1 MLANALC
8 VNLEKLFVS
17 LLKSSIFLI
26 DISTLKVKHDIFKNS
41 NTFWK
46 MKITYQVTMHQM
58 MRFVKMCVEN
68 RL

>member
-46 MKITYQVTMHQM
+46 MKIVCTMHQIA
-58 MRFVKMCVEN
+58 RFVKMCVEN